1 MSPLPKAYVFGEDKL
16 KEKYFA
22 NEKLMP
28 ETFKLSFLQKYNQT
42 PLSEKENEL
51 LHKYFGYKNTDELML
66 ACNIQKL
73 MKSTMNQFDKIVNK
87 LSALEKLI
95 KIVSDDAEKERIN
108 NLIKGVG
115 FTLDYVASLDD
126 SEPDFSD
133 YDFNETKGS

>member
-73 MKSTMNQFDKIVNK
+73 MKSTMN
-87 LSALEKLI
+87 
-95 KIVSDDAEKERIN
+95 
-108 NLIKGVG
+108 
-115 FTLDYVASLDD
+115 
-126 SEPDFSD
+126 
-133 YDFNETKGS
+133 